1 MNVELIEFTNGL
13 DMSIRKKKKELHL
26 FSRFWLEDWNA
37 LKIKKTT
44 GRSGPGCNILKMP
57 LGKLGRDVK

>member
-1 MNVELIEFTNGL
+1 
-13 DMSIRKKKKELHL
+13 MSIRKKKKKELHL